1 MKITKPKRFSIEFS
15 NEELE
20 RLNKAILGLGEI
32 MRTLEENDLSA
43 LHDSFDGNCLE
54 ISDISRIHD
63 DLMDLIEM
71 DEGF

>member
-15 NEELE
+15 DEELKG
-20 RLNKAILGLGEI
+20 LNKAILALGEI
-32 MRTLEENDLSA
+32 MRTLEENDLSV
-43 LHDSFDGNCLE
+43 LQDSFDGNCLE

-71 DEGF
+71 DEAF